1 MHRILLEGPAY
12 SKVEPLRHA
21 MIDGLL
27 IFLPTTALPAYIRR
41 LSTTGKH
48 MDQEEQH
55 PIAKA
60 LSKPQV
66 GTPLAVAS
74 GLSFFFLCMILP
86 LVGPAG
92 SKVAHAAKNKA
103 AFLGV
108 LTVTF
113 VLAAIATYSKM
124 ARRKEEGGALP
135 YWSMGLCMA
144 CILTLLVL
152 LVDGFAI

>member
-1 MHRILLEGPAY
+1 
-12 SKVEPLRHA
+12 

-27 IFLPTTALPAYIRR
+27 IFLPTAAPPAYIRR
-41 LSTTGKH
+41 LSTMGKQ
-48 MDQEEQH
+48 MAKEQQVLDG
-55 PIAKA
+55 I

-66 GTPLAVAS
+66 GTTLAVAS

-108 LTVTF
+108 LTATF
-113 VLAAIATYSKM
+113 VLAAIAAYSKM
-124 ARRKEEGGALP
+124 ARRKVEGGALP
-135 YWSMGLCMA
+135 YWSMGLCMV